1 MKTGVF
7 GKNKDGKQI
16 MFYCLENKNGME
28 MTVINLG
35 AAIVSLKVKDKDDNL
50 RDVVL
55 GYDSVEDYEKN
66 TCYFGAVI
74 GRNSNRIKGG
84 TCTLDGCPYVLEQN
98 DNNNNLHSGSN
109 GFHNAVWEAAC
120 KENASNTITFSY
132 LSKDG
137 EQDFPGNMKVKV
149 IYTLTDDNE
158 VVIDYEAETDQTTV
172 ANMTNHAYFN
182 LAGHNGGS
190 IENHILSVNASY
202 YTPVE
207 DNELIPTGNIESV
220 KGTPLDFT
228 VPKTIGKDIREP
240 FQQLEFAGGYDHNFI
255 IDGESGKMKLAAH
268 ALSER
273 SGIKMDVY
281 TDCPGI
287 QLYSGNFI
295 QNHRGKDGVTYD
307 FRHGFCLETQYF
319 PNGINQEGFESP
331 ILNPGDKYSTQTKYK
346 FSV

>member
-1 MKTGVF
+1 MKTAVF
-7 GKNKDGKQI
+7 GKNRDGKQI
-16 MFYCLENKNGME
+16 MSYCLENKNGME

-35 AAIVSLKVKDKDDNL
+35 AAIVSLKVKDKEDNL

-84 TCTLDGCPYVLEQN
+84 VCILDGCRYALEQN
-98 DNNNNLHSGSN
+98 DNSNNLHSGKN
-109 GFHNAVWEAAC
+109 GFHNAVWEAALH
-120 KENASNTITFSY
+120 ENVSNKITFSY
-132 LSKDG
+132 LSKDR
-137 EQDFPGNMKVKV
+137 EQDFPGNMQVKV
-149 IYTLTDDNE
+149 VYTLTDDNE
-158 VVIDYEAETDQTTV
+158 LVIDYEAETDRTTV

-182 LAGHNGGS
+182 LAGHNGGN
-190 IENHILSVNASY
+190 IEQHILSVNASY

-207 DNELIPTGNIESV
+207 DRELIPTGNVERV

-228 VPKTIGKDIREP
+228 FPKTIGRDIREP

-255 IDGESGKMKLAAH
+255 IDGESNKMKLAAS
-268 ALSER
+268 ALCEA
-273 SGIKMDVY
+273 SGIKMEVY

-295 QNHRGKDGVTYD
+295 EKHRGKGGVTYD

-331 ILNPGDKYSTQTKYK
+331 ILKRGEKYRTQTKYK